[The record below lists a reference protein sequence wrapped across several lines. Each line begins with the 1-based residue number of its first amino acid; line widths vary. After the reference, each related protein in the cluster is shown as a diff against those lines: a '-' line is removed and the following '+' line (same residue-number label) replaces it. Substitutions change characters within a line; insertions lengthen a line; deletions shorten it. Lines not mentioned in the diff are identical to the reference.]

1 VARFIGPEALVLL
14 ATPHGVFSWDFTVSR
29 DGVAIAEIDMAWFR
43 ERADIKIGGQTF
55 SLHRQSAIKGS
66 FALQSG
72 DNILAQAQKISAFS
86 RAFRIDT
93 AGRKLTLK
101 ATSAWRR
108 QFEVSENETLIGRIG
123 PTGWAGRTSVIDLGN
138 NLPVPVQVF
147 LFWLVVVLWRRADD
161 AAATA
166 AATASS

>member
-1 VARFIGPEALVLL
+1 VLH

-43 ERADIKIGGQTF
+43 ERADVKIGEQTF
-55 SLHRQSAIKGS
+55 SLYRQSAAKGS
-66 FALQSG
+66 FTLQSG
-72 DNILAQAQKISAFS
+72 DTILAQAQKISAFS

-108 QFEVSENETLIGRIG
+108 QFEVSENEALIGRIG
-123 PTGWAGRTSVIDLGN
+123 PTGWAGRTSVIDLGID
-138 NLPVPVQVF
+138 LPVPVQVF

-166 AATASS
+166 AAVAGSS